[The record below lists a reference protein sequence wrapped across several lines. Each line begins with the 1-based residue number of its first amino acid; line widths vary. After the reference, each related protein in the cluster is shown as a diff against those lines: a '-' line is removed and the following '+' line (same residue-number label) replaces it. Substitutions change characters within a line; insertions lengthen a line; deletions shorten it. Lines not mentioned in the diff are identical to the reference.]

1 MATVEEKVNVINI
14 ETKKAESSVQSL
26 KSKIKQLKDEM
37 GLLEEGTAEYNEKAR
52 ELGSL
57 INQQTKITENAK
69 YSTADLG
76 ENLGNVTKVLSG
88 GVGAVTGFTSAL
100 ALMGVEIDDDTKLQ
114 QKLVQAI
121 ALMSSLSAID
131 TAINAF
137 NGLKNQI
144 KQTTLAQKGLNAAM
158 KANPVGFIITAVAT
172 LVTLFVTLR
181 NLLDDTKDR
190 LEAIGEAARN
200 ANSEY
205 EFLVKG
211 QEQQIAIMQ
220 AQEKSEKELNEARIK
235 FHRDN
240 MNRLFAQMVQYQRLY
255 NLTNEQLE
263 EEENYQKLLANHN
276 KEKEEYEK
284 AIRNREVIAEK
295 EKTAGRKKE
304 EEERKKQR
312 DAAKARLEELK
323 KEKATWEDLTK
334 LQIEREKSAGKL
346 NEIEYQEKLLNIE
359 VNKLNTIREQD
370 KKKGKDYVSK
380 SYVEQEKAV
389 LALITT
395 IEDLRKT
402 EKEEAEERRKELAE
416 GDLTKA
422 QLEYD
427 AEYYDAKKK
436 IYQDY
441 ADNVNI
447 INEQLYLLEQDR
459 LNQSLQDLEQQ
470 LSDKLISLEEYKAKK
485 SEIEYTI
492 SENERN
498 ESERRKEVKKQEA
511 EQKLTIEELLKQQIA
526 DLQSGVSGLLSGIGE
541 NLSQDTEAYKNIKA
555 AEAIINTLSAAVAAF
570 SGITSSTGG
579 WGIAAAIAQA
589 AAVTAT
595 GMATVKKIYAVNT
608 NGSSNNTDGSMT
620 TSAMNVINRNY
631 TNARLTDSNG
641 SEVNIGDLAN
651 QINDKK
657 VYVSIKDI
665 NQAQTKVQVIQRNNE
680 F

>member
-1 MATVEEKVNVINI
+1 MATIEEKVNVINI

-26 KSKIKQLKDEM
+26 KTKIKQLKDEM

-57 INQQTKITENAK
+57 MNQQAKITENAK
-69 YSTADLG
+69 FSTADLG
-76 ENLGNVTKVLSG
+76 ENLSNVTQVLNG

-100 ALMGVEIDDDTKLQ
+100 ALMGVEMDDDTKLQ

-131 TAINAF
+131 NAINAF

-158 KANPVGFIITAVAT
+158 KANPVGFVITAVAT
-172 LVTLFVTLR
+172 LVTLFVTLK

-190 LEAIGEAARN
+190 LNAIGEAAKN

-205 EFLVKG
+205 DFLVKG
-211 QEQQIAIMQ
+211 QEQQLAIMQ
-220 AQEKSEKELNEARIK
+220 AQEKSENELNEARIK
-235 FHRDN
+235 FHKDN
-240 MNRLFAQMVQYQRLY
+240 MNRLFGQMVQYQRLY
-255 NLTNEQLE
+255 DLTNEQLE

-284 AIRNREVIAEK
+284 ALRNREVIAEK
-295 EKTAGRKKE
+295 EKTAARKKE
-304 EEERKKQR
+304 EENRKKQR

-334 LQIEREKSAGKL
+334 LQVEREKSTGKL
-346 NEIEYQEKLLNIE
+346 NEIEYQEKLLSIE
-359 VNKLNTIREQD
+359 VKKLDTIQKQD
-370 KKKGKDYVSK
+370 KKKGKDYISK

-389 LALITT
+389 LALIAT

-422 QLEYD
+422 QLENE

-470 LSDKLISLEEYKAKK
+470 LNDKLISLEEYKAKK

-511 EQKLTIEELLKQQIA
+511 EQKLTTEELLRQQIS

-620 TSAMNVINRNY
+620 SSAMNVINRNY

-651 QINDKK
+651 QINSKK

-665 NQAQTKVQVIQRNNE
+665 NQAQTKVQVIQRNNN

>member
-158 KANPVGFIITAVAT
+158 KANPIGFIITAVAT

-240 MNRLFAQMVQYQRLY
+240 MNRLFGQMVQYQRLY

-295 EKTAGRKKE
+295 EKTAARKKE

-359 VNKLNTIREQD
+359 VKKLNTIREQD
-370 KKKGKDYVSK
+370 KKKGKDYISK
-380 SYVEQEKAV
+380 SYVDQEKAV

-395 IEDLRKT
+395 IDDLRKT
-402 EKEEAEERRKELAE
+402 EKEEAEERRKELVE

-422 QLEYD
+422 QLEYES
-427 AEYYDAKKK
+427 EYYNAKKK

-511 EQKLTIEELLKQQIA
+511 EQKLTIEELLKQQIT

-657 VYVSIKDI
+657 VYVSVKDI
-665 NQAQTKVQVIQRNNE
+665 NEAQTKVKVIYRNSS

>member
-1 MATVEEKVNVINI
+1 MATIEEKVNVINI

-26 KSKIKQLKDEM
+26 KTKIKQLKDEM
-37 GLLEEGTAEYNEKAR
+37 GLLEEGTEEYNEKAR

-57 INQQTKITENAK
+57 MNQQAKITENAK
-69 YSTADLG
+69 FSTADLG
-76 ENLGNVTKVLSG
+76 ENLSNVTQVLNG

-100 ALMGVEIDDDTKLQ
+100 ALMGVEMDDDTKLQ

-131 TAINAF
+131 NAINAF

-158 KANPVGFIITAVAT
+158 KANPIGFLITAVAT
-172 LVTLFVTLR
+172 LVTVFVTLK

-190 LEAIGEAARN
+190 LEAIGEAARQ
-200 ANSEY
+200 ANGEY

-220 AQEKSEKELNEARIK
+220 AQEKSENELNEARIK

-240 MNRLFAQMVQYQRLY
+240 MNRLFGQIVQYQRLY

-284 AIRNREVIAEK
+284 ALWNREVIREK
-295 EKTAGRKKE
+295 QKTAARKRE
-304 EEERKKQR
+304 EEATKRQR

-323 KEKATWEDLTK
+323 KEKATWEDLAK
-334 LQIEREKSAGKL
+334 LQIEREKSDGKI

-359 VNKLNTIREQD
+359 VKKLNAIREQD
-370 KKKGKDYVSK
+370 KKKGKDYISK

-389 LALITT
+389 RALITT
-395 IEDLRKT
+395 IDDLRKT
-402 EKEEAEERRKELAE
+402 EKEEAEERRKELVE

-422 QLEYD
+422 QLEYES
-427 AEYYDAKKK
+427 EYYNAKKK
-436 IYQDY
+436 IYEDY
-441 ADNVNI
+441 ANDVNI
-447 INEQLYLLEQDR
+447 INEQLYLLEQDK
-459 LNQSLQDLEQQ
+459 LKQSLQDLEQQ

-498 ESERRKEVKKQEA
+498 ESERRKTVKKEEA
-511 EQKLTIEELLKQQIA
+511 EQKLTTEELLRQQII

-657 VYVSIKDI
+657 VYVSVKDI
-665 NQAQTKVQVIQRNNE
+665 NEAQTKVKVVYRNNS

>member
-1 MATVEEKVNVINI
+1 MATIEEKVNVINI

-26 KSKIKQLKDEM
+26 KTKIKQLKDEM
-37 GLLEEGTAEYNEKAR
+37 GLLEEGTEEYNEKAR

-57 INQQTKITENAK
+57 MNQQAKITENAK
-69 YSTADLG
+69 FSTADLG
-76 ENLGNVTKVLSG
+76 ENLSNVTQVLNG

-100 ALMGVEIDDDTKLQ
+100 ALMGVEMDDDTKLQ

-131 TAINAF
+131 NAINAF

-158 KANPVGFIITAVAT
+158 KANPIGFLITAVAT
-172 LVTLFVTLR
+172 LVTVFVTLK

-190 LEAIGEAARN
+190 IEAIGEAARQ
-200 ANSEY
+200 ANGEY

-220 AQEKSEKELNEARIK
+220 AQEKSENELNEARIK

-240 MNRLFAQMVQYQRLY
+240 MNRLFGQIVQYQRLY
-255 NLTNEQLE
+255 NLTDEQLE
-263 EEENYQKLLANHN
+263 KEENYQKLVANHN

-284 AIRNREVIAEK
+284 ALWNREVIREK
-295 EKTAGRKKE
+295 EKTAARKRE
-304 EEERKKQR
+304 EEATKRQR
-312 DAAKARLEELK
+312 ESAKARLEELK
-323 KEKATWEDLTK
+323 KEKATWEDLAK
-334 LQIEREKSAGKL
+334 LQIEREKSDGKI

-359 VNKLNTIREQD
+359 VKKLNTIREQD
-370 KKKGKDYVSK
+370 KKKGKDYISK

-389 LALITT
+389 RALITT
-395 IEDLRKT
+395 IDDLRKT
-402 EKEEAEERRKELAE
+402 EKEEAEERRKELVE

-422 QLEYD
+422 QLEYES
-427 AEYYDAKKK
+427 EYYNAKKK
-436 IYQDY
+436 IYEDY
-441 ADNVNI
+441 ANDVNI
-447 INEQLYLLEQDR
+447 INEQLYLLEQDK
-459 LNQSLQDLEQQ
+459 LKQSLQDLEQQ

-498 ESERRKEVKKQEA
+498 ESERRKTVKKEEA
-511 EQKLTIEELLKQQIA
+511 EQKLSTEELLRQQIT

-620 TSAMNVINRNY
+620 SSAMNVINRNY

-657 VYVSIKDI
+657 VYVSVKDI
-665 NQAQTKVQVIQRNNE
+665 NEAQTKVKVIYRNNS